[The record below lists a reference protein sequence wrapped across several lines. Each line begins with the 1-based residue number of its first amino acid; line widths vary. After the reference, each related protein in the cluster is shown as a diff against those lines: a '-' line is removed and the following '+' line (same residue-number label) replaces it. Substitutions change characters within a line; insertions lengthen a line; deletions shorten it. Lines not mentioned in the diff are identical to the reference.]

1 MNCKWCNSKLKDYQV
16 YSYLRGKSKG
26 TACSSFCAM
35 KLIHYKNKQD
45 EIDKKSKKCKVCGK
59 MFFRDGIDKYKV
71 CSTKCAGVLSSKRMT
86 KNNPMHCESVRSK
99 VSATL
104 KKMNHKP
111 VLQGGNG
118 RGATEE
124 QLMLYNE
131 LNKVDGSFS
140 MEYIE
145 KTGKLRKQ
153 FNAPYHYKIDIA
165 SEIHKIAIEVDGASH
180 NSLKV
185 KECDERK
192 DQLLTLKGWKVLRFT
207 NYQIQKELKNCVQ
220 TVLSMI

>member
-1 MNCKWCNSKLKDYQV
+1 MKDYQV

-99 VSATL
+99 VST
-104 KKMNHKP
+104 
-111 VLQGGNG
+111 
-118 RGATEE
+118 T
-124 QLMLYNE
+124 
-131 LNKVDGSFS
+131 D
-140 MEYIE
+140 
-145 KTGKLRKQ
+145 RK
-153 FNAPYHYKIDIA
+153 
-165 SEIHKIAIEVDGASH
+165 SV
-180 NSLKV
+180 V
-185 KECDERK
+185 
-192 DQLLTLKGWKVLRFT
+192 
-207 NYQIQKELKNCVQ
+207 
-220 TVLSMI
+220 